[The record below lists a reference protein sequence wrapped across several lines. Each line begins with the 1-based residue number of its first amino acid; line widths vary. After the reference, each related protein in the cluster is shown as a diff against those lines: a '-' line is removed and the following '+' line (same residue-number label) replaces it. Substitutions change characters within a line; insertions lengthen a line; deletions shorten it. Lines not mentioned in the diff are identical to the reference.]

1 MKTQEEKTYE
11 ILHEVADERADQNTK
26 WGKQQHCPKS
36 WLMIL
41 GEEVGEANKAVL
53 EACNF
58 ENGRLVS
65 INREKLKGFK
75 GAYREELV
83 QVAAVAVA
91 MIECLDEDQW

>member
-1 MKTQEEKTYE
+1 MNLLQKILEEIRE
-11 ILHEVADERADQNTK
+11 ERNKQDQK
-26 WGKQQHCPKS
+26 WGKQLHCPKG

-58 ENGRLVS
+58 ESGKLVS
-65 INREKLKGFK
+65 INREKLQGFK

-83 QVAAVAVA
+83 QIAAVAVA